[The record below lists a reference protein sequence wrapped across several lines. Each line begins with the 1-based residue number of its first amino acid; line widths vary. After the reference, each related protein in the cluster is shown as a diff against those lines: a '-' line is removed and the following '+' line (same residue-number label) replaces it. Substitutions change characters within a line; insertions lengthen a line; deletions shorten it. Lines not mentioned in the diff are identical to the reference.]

1 MALMAALG
9 AVKGLTGIASGI
21 IGGGARRR
29 EQRAAQSE
37 FDRRMADYQ
46 NLDTSNLYSNLE
58 NTYEDLTVNQQQADY
73 TRRQQERGFATTMQG
88 LQGAAGGSGIAALAQ
103 SLAGQQMEA
112 AERAAVS
119 IGRQESQNQM
129 LAAGQAA
136 SNQMAEIRGEE
147 TARGLKRE
155 QAETLLGMSQQR
167 LGAANEARQQA
178 TRSILGGVGNL
189 VGAGANYFGDLQAAK
204 VIQTGDPNAA
214 NPGTT
219 ALTGPTP

>member
-1 MALMAALG
+1 MAIS
-9 AVKGLTGIASGI
+9 AVLAGVQGLTGIASGI

-37 FDRRMADYQ
+37 FDKRMADYQ

-103 SLAGQQMEA
+103 SLGGQQMEA

-129 LAAGQAA
+129 LAAGQDA

-167 LGAANEARQQA
+167 LGAANEARRQA
-178 TRSILGGVGNL
+178 TQSILGGVGNL
-189 VGAGANYFGDLQAAK
+189 VGAGSNYFGGLQAAQ
-204 VIQTGDPNAA
+204 VAQTGDPNAA
-214 NPGTT
+214 NPGTS
-219 ALTGPTP
+219 ALTIPNP

>member
-1 MALMAALG
+1 MAIS
-9 AVKGLTGIASGI
+9 AVLAGVQGLTGIASGI

-37 FDRRMADYQ
+37 FDRRMTDYQ
-46 NLDTSNLYSNLE
+46 NLDTSNLYTNLE

-73 TRRQQERGFATTMQG
+73 TRRQQERGFAATMQG

-103 SLAGQQMEA
+103 SLGGQQVEA

-129 LAAGQAA
+129 LEAGQSA

-155 QAETLLGMSQQR
+155 QTETLLGMSQQR
-167 LGAANEARQQA
+167 LGAANEARNQA
-178 TRSILGGVGNL
+178 TESILGGVGSV
-189 VGAGANYFGDLQAAK
+189 VGAFSGFMDKTGAA
-204 VIQTGDPNAA
+204 NAA
-214 NPGTT
+214 QMGQAQDPSQIG
-219 ALTGPTP
+219 LFGV

>member
-1 MALMAALG
+1 MALTAALG

-46 NLDTSNLYSNLE
+46 TLDTSNLYSNLE

-112 AERAAVS
+112 AERAGVS
-119 IGRQESQNQM
+119 IGTQERQNQM
-129 LAAGQAA
+129 LAAQQAA
-136 SNQMAEIRGEE
+136 SNQMSEIAGEE
-147 TARGLKRE
+147 KSRALKRE
-155 QAETLLGMSQQR
+155 QTETLLGMSQQR
-167 LGAANEARQQA
+167 LGAANAARQQA
-178 TRSILGGVGNL
+178 TQAILGGVGSL
-189 VGAGANYFGDLQAAK
+189 VGAGSNYHAGLQAAQ
-204 VIQTGDPNAA
+204 VAQTGDPNAV
-214 NPGTT
+214 NPGTA
-219 ALTGPTP
+219 ALTTPNP

>member
-1 MALMAALG
+1 MALP
-9 AVKGLTGIASGI
+9 AVLAGVQGLTGIASGI

-29 EQRAAQSE
+29 EQRAAQEE
-37 FDRRMADYQ
+37 FNRRMADYQ

-103 SLAGQQMEA
+103 SLAGQQAEA

-136 SNQMAEIRGEE
+136 SNQMAEIAGEE
-147 TARGLKRE
+147 KSRALKRE
-155 QAETLLGMSQQR
+155 QSETLLGMSQER
-167 LGAANEARQQA
+167 LGAANAARQQA
-178 TRSILGGVGNL
+178 TQSLLGGVGSL
-189 VGAGANYFGDLQAAK
+189 AGGFSSWWDTTSAQQAAQMN
-204 VIQTGDPNAA
+204 VAQDPTQV
-214 NPGTT
+214 G
-219 ALTGPTP
+219 LTST

>member
-1 MALMAALG
+1 MAISALSAG
-9 AVKGLTGIASGI
+9 VQGLTGIASGI

-29 EQRAAQSE
+29 ELRASQSE

-73 TRRQQERGFATTMQG
+73 TRRQQERGFAATMQG

-103 SLAGQQMEA
+103 SLGGQQVEA

-119 IGRQESQNQM
+119 IGKQESQNQM
-129 LAAGQAA
+129 LAAGQDA
-136 SNQMAEIRGEE
+136 SNQMAEIKGEE

-167 LGAANEARQQA
+167 LGAANEARRQA
-178 TRSILGGVGNL
+178 TGAILGGVGNL
-189 VGAGANYFGDLQAAK
+189 TGGFSGYMDKTGAAQAAQMG
-204 VIQTGDPNAA
+204 VPQDPSQI
-214 NPGTT
+214 G
-219 ALTGPTP
+219 LFGV

>member
-1 MALMAALG
+1 
-9 AVKGLTGIASGI
+9 LTGIASGI
-21 IGGGARRR
+21 IGSGKRKR
-29 EQRAAQSE
+29 EQREAQAE
-37 FDRRMADYQ
+37 FNRRMANYQ

-73 TRRQQERGFATTMQG
+73 TRRQQERGFASTMQG

-103 SLAGQQMEA
+103 SLAGQQSQA

-136 SNQMAEIRGEE
+136 TNQMSEIRGEE
-147 TARGLKRE
+147 KSRALKKE

-167 LGAANEARQQA
+167 LGAANQARQQA
-178 TRSILGGVGNL
+178 TQSILGGVGNL
-189 VGAGANYFGDLQAAK
+189 VGAGASYFGNLQGIKAT
-204 VIQTGDPNAA
+204 QTGDPNAI
-214 NPGTT
+214 NPGT
-219 ALTGPTP
+219 AAAVGP